1 MAQVKNKRT
10 SDVTRIVVR
19 GIIVG
24 SLLYSAVTIVGLQTQ
39 IAEKREQINSLS
51 MRIEE
56 YETSN
61 AALKQEME
69 AGVSDED
76 IGEVARTEL
85 NYAKPGERVFVD
97 TSTRQ

>member
-1 MAQVKNKRT
+1 MAQMKKKRT
-10 SDVTRIVVR
+10 PVLAR
-19 GIIVG
+19 
-24 SLLYSAVTIVGLQTQ
+24 LLILSFLMYAAVTIVSLQAQ
-39 IAEKREQINSLS
+39 IAEKREQLNSLS

-61 AALKQEME
+61 AELRKEME
-69 AGVSDED
+69 SGVSDED

-85 NYAKPGERVFVD
+85 NYAEPGERVFVD

>member
-1 MAQVKNKRT
+1 MAQMKKRRT
-10 SDVTRIVVR
+10 P
-19 GIIVG
+19 GPAKIILAGFLV
-24 SLLYSAVTIVGLQTQ
+24 YSAVTIVSLQTQ
-39 IAEKREQINSLS
+39 IAEKQEQLNSLS
-51 MRIEE
+51 MRIKE

-61 AALKQEME
+61 AELQEQMKAE
-69 AGVSDED
+69 VSDED

>member
-1 MAQVKNKRT
+1 MAQVKNRRT
-10 SDVTRIVVR
+10 SDATRIIAR
-19 GIIVG
+19 GIVVG
-24 SLLYSAVTIVGLQTQ
+24 LLLYAAVTIVGLQTQ

-61 AALKQEME
+61 AALRKEME
-69 AGVSDED
+69 AGASDED

-85 NYAKPGERVFVD
+85 NYAKPGERFFID
-97 TSTRQ
+97 PSTRH